1 MAVGPLVLGM
11 AGALVTA
18 VATGGRALGP
28 AHSAALGTMRRLMP
42 APAVL
47 LYSSVRTLPPVC
59 SPKYTSRLCKP
70 AESVAVACT
79 VTEPCGPPLLIVALG
94 RLGARAAPSSHR

>member
-28 AHSAALGTMRRLMP
+28 AQSAVLGTMRRLMP

-47 LYSSVRTLPPVC
+47 EYSSVRMLPPPC
-59 SPKYTSRLCKP
+59 SPKYTSRLCRP
-70 AESVAVACT
+70 ADSVAVAST
-79 VTEPCGPPLLIVALG
+79 VKEPCRPPLLMVALA